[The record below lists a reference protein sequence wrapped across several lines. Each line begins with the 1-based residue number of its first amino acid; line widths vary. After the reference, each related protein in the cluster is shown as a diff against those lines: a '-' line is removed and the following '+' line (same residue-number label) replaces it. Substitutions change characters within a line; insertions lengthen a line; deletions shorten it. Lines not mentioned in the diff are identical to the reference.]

1 MALSDQELHQEDLGQ
16 LRRLAQSPG
25 WALLIT
31 RLQRLVQRSESEKAR
46 LLRDGK
52 PESLQQASRYQGEV
66 DGLTRA
72 MTELTRYM
80 DELSAQ
86 PEEPLSF

>member
-1 MALSDQELHQEDLGQ
+1 MALSEVELRQEDLGQ
-16 LRRLAQSPG
+16 LRRLVQSPG
-25 WALLIT
+25 WVLLTT

-52 PESLQQASRYQGEV
+52 PESLQQSIRYQGEV

-80 DELSAQ
+80 DELSAA

>member
-1 MALSDQELHQEDLGQ
+1 MALSEVELKQEDLGQ
-16 LRRLAQSPG
+16 LRRLAQSPAWG
-25 WALLIT
+25 LLST

-46 LLRDGK
+46 LLREGK
-52 PESLQQASRYQGEV
+52 PDSLQQASRYQGEV

-72 MTELTRYM
+72 MTELTRYI

-86 PEEPLSF
+86 PEEPLTF